1 MTVKKGAFA
10 GVASVTTITFKD
22 KAALNLKKDSFKGAK
37 SLKMIIL
44 QGDSKTAIEKGAFNG
59 LNTKNITI
67 QISSKMSKKN
77 REALKK
83 NLKKAKF
90 QGTIKTK

>member
-1 MTVKKGAFA
+1 MGYHIRVRRCQELYPELFIYENI
-10 GVASVTTITFKD
+10 SI
-22 KAALNLKKDSFKGAK
+22 
-37 SLKMIIL
+37 
-44 QGDSKTAIEKGAFNG
+44 FNG